1 MRSSL
6 RAELLVE
13 LQIQDSIIAGRSP
26 LEFVYLLIG
35 GAVGWTVFQVPGPIF
50 IRAAVASALVAIGT
64 AFAFLRVGE
73 QDLTAWCSAIARY
86 LTAPRLALYGAS
98 RSR

>member
-26 LEFVYLLIG
+26 LEFTYLLIG
-35 GAVGWTVFQVPGPIF
+35 GAAGWTVFQIPGPIVV
-50 IRAAVASALVAIGT
+50 RALLALALVAAGT
-64 AFAFLRVGE
+64 AFAFLRLGD
-73 QDLTAWCSAIARY
+73 QDLTAWGVAIIRY
-86 LTAPRLALYGAS
+86 LSAPRLALYGPRTS
-98 RSR
+98 Q

>member
-26 LEFVYLLIG
+26 LEFTYLLIG
-35 GAVGWTVFQVPGPIF
+35 GAAGWTVFQIPGPIF
-50 IRAAVASALVAIGT
+50 VRALLASALVAAGT
-64 AFAFLRVGE
+64 AFAFLRLGG
-73 QDLTAWCSAIARY
+73 QDLTAWGVAIARY
-86 LTAPRLALYGAS
+86 LAAPRLALYGA
-98 RSR
+98 RSSQ